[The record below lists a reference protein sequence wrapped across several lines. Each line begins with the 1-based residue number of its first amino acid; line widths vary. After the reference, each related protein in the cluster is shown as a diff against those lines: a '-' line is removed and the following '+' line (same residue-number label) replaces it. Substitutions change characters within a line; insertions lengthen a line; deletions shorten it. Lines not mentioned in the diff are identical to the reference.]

1 MSSAS
6 YLTSN
11 SPSSSKTAAAEQ
23 ERTVIEGYLLPVNQ
37 SVFLPNTLKHET
49 IIIPSSSTPSFGMK
63 MSRISV
69 RFPRII

>member
-23 ERTVIEGYLLPVNQ
+23 ERTVVEGYLLPVNQ

-49 IIIPSSSTPSFGMK
+49 IISTPSFGSFHIFNFREK
-63 MSRISV
+63 T
-69 RFPRII
+69 